1 VHLEERNLEMSVPTL
16 LRARHLL
23 IFLMLAGASV
33 RAVSCDVQLDLPS
46 VVGPASAV
54 NQYMGAN
61 PDGTPPSRLPVVLRS
76 VSAVLD
82 PRVASALS
90 SNTIPL
96 GLRN

>member
-1 VHLEERNLEMSVPTL
+1 MSVPTL

-23 IFLMLAGASV
+23 TFLMLAGASV
-33 RAVSCDVQLDLPS
+33 RSLSCDVRLDLPA

-54 NQYMGAN
+54 NQYMSAD
-61 PDGTPPSRLPVVLRS
+61 PDGTSPSSLPGVLRS

-82 PRVASALS
+82 PRVASARS
-90 SNTIPL
+90 DRTIPL

>member
-1 VHLEERNLEMSVPTL
+1 MSMPTL

-23 IFLMLAGASV
+23 IVLMLAGVSV
-33 RAVSCDVQLDLPS
+33 RALSCDVPLELPA

-82 PRVASALS
+82 PRIASAHS
-90 SNTIPL
+90 SRTIPL